1 MPTAAKTPLVIP
13 DFAIQDVTPPAV
25 SRKGRTSPYAP
36 PERVPGMWDALVK
49 ARKEKDDEKNPRE
62 SAWLSFLS
70 DGLTTEIRARN
81 ALASIRKAVASHG
94 DIDAKALAG
103 RVWEAEGKHYF
114 AIQIRPGVPLG
125 K

>member
-1 MPTAAKTPLVIP
+1 MPAPTKPKLVIP
-13 DFAIQDVTPPAV
+13 DFAVQDVTPPPV

-36 PERVPGMWDALVK
+36 PEQVPVMWDALVK
-49 ARKEKDDEKNPRE
+49 ARKEKDDDKNPRE

-70 DGLTTEIRARN
+70 DGLTSEIRARN

-94 DIDAKALAG
+94 GIDAKALAG

-114 AIQIRPGVPLG
+114 AIQIRPEALG
-125 K
+125 